1 MLVISKYLGIT
12 ALVLTLVLITYSA
25 LPTQAEA
32 GLGTPYPR
40 HSPDIILKIEGSSV
54 SNLLKDLI
62 NEVNPN
68 PLLGSGVK
76 PLGNEDIRK
85 LVNTLGS
92 NPSLS
97 TSLSNEDIQKLA
109 AVTSATG
116 TSMPPELRY
125 DLSLAASLVK
135 NPVLKEILKEWASKG
150 YINLNELRSKVDL
163 SKLSRDDLAIL
174 KALLG
179 LATKYGLISRDD
191 LSRLGLGDVSPED
204 IKALA
209 NVLRKASE
217 LAKSSNSADVLKKLA
232 NILSKVSLNTS
243 LLANAF
249 KLVNNAN
256 APHVGKALLEGI
268 ESLSRSSTSV
278 PKLPHIPKVSVP
290 NVPKLSVPKV
300 PSVNVSS
307 GALLP
312 IILTIVAV
320 VVTYL
325 AYRFLGLKSLIT
337 RIRRKVELG
346 IEGVVRRFSSTN
358 AEVIKLYWEGVAYLS
373 RAVPKYDS
381 ETHREYLRKAYGL
394 GGEEFKELTQLYELA
409 RWSGREL
416 LKEHLVRANEL
427 LSKVKAKV
435 LR

>member
-1 MLVISKYLGIT
+1 MLVIRKYLGIT
-12 ALVLTLVLITYSA
+12 ALVLTLVLITYSV

-32 GLGTPYPR
+32 DLGTPYPR
-40 HSPDIILKIEGSSV
+40 HSPDIILKIKGSSI

-62 NEVNPN
+62 SEVNPN

-76 PLGNEDIRK
+76 PLGSEDVRK
-85 LVNTLGS
+85 LVNTLSS

-135 NPVLKEILKEWASKG
+135 NPTLKEILKEWASKG
-150 YINLNELRSKVDL
+150 YINLNELRSRVDL
-163 SKLSRDDLAIL
+163 SKLSRDDLAVL

-179 LATKYGLISRDD
+179 LAAKYGLVSKDD
-191 LSRLGLGDVSPED
+191 LSRLGLGNVSPED

-209 NVLRKASE
+209 DVLKKASE
-217 LAKSSNSADVLKKLA
+217 LAKSTNSADVLKKLA
-232 NILSKVSLNTS
+232 NILSKVNVNTS
-243 LLANAF
+243 LLASAF

-256 APHVGKALLEGI
+256 APHIGKALLEGI
-268 ESLSRSSTSV
+268 QSLSKSSTSV
-278 PKLPHIPKVSVP
+278 PKLPYIPRVSIP

-300 PSVNVSS
+300 SNVNVSS

-312 IILTIVAV
+312 IILTIATVVA
-320 VVTYL
+320 TYL
-325 AYRFLGLKSLIT
+325 AYRFLGLKSVIA
-337 RIRRKVELG
+337 RIRKEVKLG
-346 IEGVVRRFSSTN
+346 IEGVVRRFSGIN

-373 RAVPKYDS
+373 RVVPKYDS

-409 RWSGREL
+409 RWSGKKL

-427 LSKVKAKV
+427 LGKVKAKV